1 MALVRR
7 IDDDRAALELAW
19 RRLAPLRL
27 YAKPPERVR
36 LLACPLFFRLPGFRR
51 FDGYA
56 FRRTALFREARPSHE
71 LVTHELCHLWQAR
84 NRPLRVFFTWL
95 LWPYEL
101 NPYEQE
107 ARRAVAGLR

>member
-1 MALVRR
+1 MPLVTR
-7 IDDDRAALELAW
+7 IEDDRAAFERAW
-19 RRLAPLRL
+19 RRLEPLRL

-36 LLACPLFFRLPGFRR
+36 LLACPLFFRLPSFRR

-56 FRRTALFREARPSHE
+56 FRRTALFREATPSHE
-71 LVTHELCHLWQAR
+71 LVAHELCHLWQAR

-95 LWPYEL
+95 LWPYER